1 MNNNKRSISISSSPH
16 KRIQHSSSYLFPQY
30 TSINIPLPDI
40 ITPFP
45 ENSSKKSPEIS
56 QEIAQNDIM
65 IKIEKRL
72 ETIETLLKLLLTNN
86 KPTEPKT
93 EYNYFT

>member
-1 MNNNKRSISISSSPH
+1 MNNNKRSISISSISTPH

-30 TSINIPLPDI
+30 TSIPLPDI
-40 ITPFP
+40 ITSFP
-45 ENSSKKSPEIS
+45 ENSKKSPEIS
-56 QEIAQNDIM
+56 KELPRNDIM

-72 ETIETLLKLLLTNN
+72 ETIETLLKLLLAND